1 MTAGAGNRTEVIQ
14 SYGDVTIYRRGGK
27 QAHLYALTEDAV
39 QAARSA
45 GPGEAHLAP
54 IGPFLADDGL
64 EEIMYNGDGMVR
76 VFHRRHGACDTNVTI
91 PTEDVVRMLEAIAVF
106 NKDTIST
113 EKPMVDG
120 RLPDGSRVNGTLPPA
135 TPDGPTFTIRKFMKR
150 PMSITQLID
159 VGTLDLSTAAFLWVA
174 VEGLG
179 AKAANILVSGGTGS
193 GKTTTLN
200 VLSTFIPIISRVVT
214 IEDTAEL
221 QLAHTNWVRL
231 ETVVGGPHSE
241 EVTMDH
247 LLKNA
252 LRMRPDR
259 IIVGEVRGPEAATM
273 FTAMNTGHDGTLGTL
288 HANTS
293 METITRITNAPMS
306 VPQVKLGAL
315 DLIVMQNKISMPN
328 KTVRRVT
335 EISEV
340 SGMEG
345 GKPSI
350 NTLFRYTPE
359 AGLRPTGVPSK
370 LREVIARAAGIP
382 IAELDAVIANRRE
395 VLQYLVHNEI
405 KDQAEVIRIIQEY
418 NYL

>member
-1 MTAGAGNRTEVIQ
+1 MTAGAGDNMEVLKR
-14 SYGDVTIYRRGGK
+14 DENVTIYRRGEK
-27 QAHLYALTEDAV
+27 RAHIYALSDAAV
-39 QAARSA
+39 QAAPAA
-45 GPGEAHLAP
+45 GPGAASLAP

-64 EEIMYNGDGMVR
+64 EEIMYNGGGMVR
-76 VFHRRHGACDTNVTI
+76 VFHRRYGMCDTNVTI
-91 PTEDVVRMLEAIAVF
+91 TPDDVVRMLEYIANF
-106 NKDTIST
+106 NNDEIST
-113 EKPMVDG
+113 DKPMLDG

-135 TPDGPTFTIRKFMKR
+135 TPDGPTMTIRKFMKK
-150 PMSITQLID
+150 PMTITQLLD
-159 VGTLDLSTAAFLWVA
+159 NGTLDPSTAAFLWVA

-200 VLSTFIPIISRVVT
+200 VLSTFIPIVSRVVT

-221 QLAHTNWVRL
+221 QLAHENWIRL
-231 ETVVGGPHSE
+231 ETVVGGPRGADI
-241 EVTMDH
+241 TMDH

-259 IIVGEVRGPEAATM
+259 IIVGEVRGPEATTM

-288 HANTS
+288 HANTAI
-293 METITRITNAPMS
+293 ETITRITNPPMS
-306 VPQVKLGAL
+306 VPPVQLGAL
-315 DLIVMQNKISMPN
+315 DLIVMQNKITMPS

-350 NTLFRYTPE
+350 NTLFRYTSE
-359 AGLRPTGVPSK
+359 SGLRPTGVPSK
-370 LREVIARAAGIP
+370 LREVIARSAGIP
-382 IAELDAVIANRRE
+382 IAELDAVISNRRD
-395 VLQYLVHNEI
+395 VLQYLVENEI
-405 KDQAEVIRIIQEY
+405 KDQREVIRIVQDY